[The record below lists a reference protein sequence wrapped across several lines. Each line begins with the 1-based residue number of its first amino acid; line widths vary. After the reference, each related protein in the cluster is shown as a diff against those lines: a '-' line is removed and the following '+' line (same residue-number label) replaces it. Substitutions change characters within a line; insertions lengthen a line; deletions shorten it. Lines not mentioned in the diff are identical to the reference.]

1 LSHCIIKSFYIIC
14 EANILGYG
22 FVSFGRK
29 NCRVDLPEI
38 CVTSG
43 HIDSG
48 TGWNAAGAD
57 GDTTNGGVG
66 TASFVPKTNSSI
78 ALPSCLRFSVLMSTL
93 S

>member
-22 FVSFGRK
+22 FVSFGPK

-43 HIDSG
+43 HVDSG

-66 TASFVPKTNSSI
+66 TASFVPKTKVI
-78 ALPSCLRFSVLMSTL
+78 YLHIPLTPTL
-93 S
+93 QNG